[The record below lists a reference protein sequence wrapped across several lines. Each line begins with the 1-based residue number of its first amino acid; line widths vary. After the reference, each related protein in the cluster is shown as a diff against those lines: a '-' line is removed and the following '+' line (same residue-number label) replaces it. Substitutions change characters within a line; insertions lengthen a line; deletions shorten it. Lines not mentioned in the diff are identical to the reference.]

1 MRFLNALLHYII
13 VATMNSRKSIKL
25 IIAII
30 FLLLI
35 TGSISTAEVF
45 IEPVPSFYATH

>member
-1 MRFLNALLHYII
+1 MELTLRVVQILGACH
-13 VATMNSRKSIKL
+13 SRKSIKL